1 MCQRMVHAGVHQIE
15 HRSGSILCTAHTYR
29 VCCGTGN
36 LDNSY
41 MYENYYGVK
50 KDKMIR
56 THGHDPHMLR
66 ARTVHI

>member
-1 MCQRMVHAGVHQIE
+1 MRCASNRTQIRYNAMYSSYLWSVPWY
-15 HRSGSILCTAHTYR
+15 H
-29 VCCGTGN
+29 TGN

-41 MYENYYGVK
+41 MYVNACTKYYGAK

>member
-1 MCQRMVHAGVHQIE
+1 MCQRMRWASNRTQI
-15 HRSGSILCTAHTYR
+15 RFNAMYSSYLWSVPWYHT
-29 VCCGTGN
+29 GD

-41 MYENYYGVK
+41 MYENYYGAK
-50 KDKMIR
+50 KDKMIL

>member
-1 MCQRMVHAGVHQIE
+1 MDQIE
-15 HRSGSILCTAHTYR
+15 HRSGSMQCTAHTYR
-29 VCCGTGN
+29 VCCGTRN

-41 MYENYYGVK
+41 MYVNACTKYYGAK